1 MIAEA
6 GFVIRQAIMITGF
19 VFVMM
24 LVIEYIAIAFS
35 LFIDIQ
41 SWVTS
46 NLLVMLHAES
56 KKGTVYSDHTSIKKI
71 DGNSVFAE
79 REGESIQFNNIDV
92 VVVSTGMKS
101 YNPIGN
107 AQDAI
112 HEAYE
117 LAKNL

>member
-24 LVIEYIAIAFS
+24 LV
-35 LFIDIQ
+35 IDIQ